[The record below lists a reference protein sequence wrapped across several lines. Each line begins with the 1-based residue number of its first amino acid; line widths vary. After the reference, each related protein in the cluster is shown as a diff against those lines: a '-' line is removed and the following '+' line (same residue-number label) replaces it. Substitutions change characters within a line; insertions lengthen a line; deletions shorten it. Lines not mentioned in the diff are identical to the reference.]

1 MISGQGKA
9 DEGDKHGIQLSS
21 CSKQAYGVHLFQE
34 HTKFLKIC
42 KMSVSFLCVK
52 QIKQISMSLVVK
64 YTVALF
70 GCLWKNSTH

>member
-42 KMSVSFLCVK
+42 KMSVSFLCK
-52 QIKQISMSLVVK
+52 TNK
-64 YTVALF
+64 T
-70 GCLWKNSTH
+70 N

>member
-21 CSKQAYGVHLFQE
+21 CSKQAYGAHLFQE

-42 KMSVSFLCVK
+42 KMSVSFVCK
-52 QIKQISMSLVVK
+52 
-64 YTVALF
+64 T
-70 GCLWKNSTH
+70 N